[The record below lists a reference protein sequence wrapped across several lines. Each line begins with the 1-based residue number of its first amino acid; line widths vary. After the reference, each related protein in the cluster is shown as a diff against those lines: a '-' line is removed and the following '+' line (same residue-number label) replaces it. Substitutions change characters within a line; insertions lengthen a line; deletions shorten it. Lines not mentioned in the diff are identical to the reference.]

1 VWVKMNSE
9 LIDVCV
15 YSLIGWGK
23 IKRGTVLEAEAN

>member
-1 VWVKMNSE
+1 MVQKY
-9 LIDVCV
+9 LFDFLL